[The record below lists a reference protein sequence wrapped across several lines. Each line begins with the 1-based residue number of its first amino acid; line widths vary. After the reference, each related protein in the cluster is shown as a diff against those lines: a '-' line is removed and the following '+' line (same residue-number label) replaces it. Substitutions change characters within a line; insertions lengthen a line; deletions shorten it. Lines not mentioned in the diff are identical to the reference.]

1 MISRLFRSFRR
12 PNDLFSFLANEHT
25 PRAEHL
31 ATWQRF
37 QLQTLVAAW
46 KKTFGTDIYLHYLK
60 CFQILAKSTLEF
72 LRHPLITVPINTFFT
87 TRLNERQ
94 VRSVVFLRLFCYNS
108 HLYKRNNSAK
118 SKTLQTMA
126 GSVHLAFKWRPY
138 VTQKSLRTVLSIR
151 CDNSTTKGL
160 QSGLKHCL
168 LRSSPNLIRRY

>member
-72 LRHPLITVPINTFFT
+72 LRHPLITVPINTFLQQDL
-87 TRLNERQ
+87 TRGKFVQ
-94 VRSVVFLRLFCYNS
+94 LFFCDCFVII
-108 HLYKRNNSAK
+108 AI
-118 SKTLQTMA
+118 
-126 GSVHLAFKWRPY
+126 
-138 VTQKSLRTVLSIR
+138 SIR
-151 CDNSTTKGL
+151 EIIA
-160 QSGLKHCL
+160 QSPKHCKQWL
-168 LRSSPNLIRRY
+168 DQSTWRSNGVLTSLKSHYAQYCL